1 MPSRYD
7 NNLKKKLNDGRTV
20 YRTKRYPVIPK
31 LDSDIYIITQGGDR
45 LDSIANHYYNDS
57 SLWWIIASAN
67 NIHDPSFS
75 VPEGTQLRVPTDYF
89 KIVNEFNN

>member
-1 MPSRYD
+1 MPSRYED
-7 NNLKKKLNDGRTV
+7 NLKKKLNDGRMV
-20 YRTKRYPVIPK
+20 YRTKRYPSIPK

>member
-57 SLWWIIASAN
+57 SLWGIIASAN

>member
-1 MPSRYD
+1 MPSRYED
-7 NNLKKKLNDGRTV
+7 NLKKKLNDGRMV
-20 YRTKRYPVIPK
+20 YRTKRYPPIPK

>member
-20 YRTKRYPVIPK
+20 YRTKRYPAIPK